1 MTTKYID
8 VNASN
13 SKVIDNTNYNRYIYQ
28 LNEGMELPAGTQVS
42 VQSSFINKKGITGQS
57 IEIDEDIEE
66 ELCFNY
72 YVVDTT
78 YNSLIQQP
86 QDPGKLVNFDFYIET
101 STHINYDKAYKET
114 TDMRT
119 IPDNV
124 GRSEQRMPLC
134 NIARDAEV
142 GAAGNKDV
150 IVPMVGKAK
159 IRVPKG
165 TYSVNSLA
173 ELISSQ
179 LNGGALPTNFSQ
191 TSIEYQKENSQ
202 FSGLLASGIT
212 SRLIQAE
219 EPWVQNSG
227 ADAANLA
234 LATTGTALRFWDAY
248 KGLND
253 IVPAPSG
260 GNDDAGNPIKFSNQ
274 FTRRA
279 GNNPWNALGGIDKVF
294 SALSYQDA
302 GIYSAVGIT
311 PDHYEL
317 VRRAY
322 IDAGEADLEAPM
334 TDADVIMSEC
344 FHLAG
349 TNRKYMIG
357 FEAMRDNLNW
367 NLDPDEYD
375 TPPSGLIDRYTTPFS
390 MKLADGFYCN
400 SRLNYFDKGI
410 TVGTDNPVLLYNAD
424 KSGFAFDRFHQPRKF
439 PTNDK
444 YGNEFSDRAG
454 QEGFYIKRFATGNF
468 LGQTTILQHIYDSA
482 TYAGNPTDNPNYD
495 ILNSVVQTF
504 MTKTGGIEVFNWANL
519 TSLRLGNADRKNT
532 KTTDLM
538 TFREFFKTD
547 ADAQT
552 AWEKTLWYKLGFS
565 YRQLQNPVSWGKAK
579 FYTSDAVPHTGFS
592 TDAIIDAS
600 SQTTIATLFN
610 SFSSTTDDKKP
621 TSGAFPKPTING
633 GIQLYNNLDVNVP
646 AHEFSNNGSS
656 VQETVV
662 VAPYQGSFYNAA
674 VMIPVISETEQ
685 EIADNLPTLS
695 KHGYFLISSDI
706 IGDVD
711 IANNADPLSLL
722 DVVPISSLSNQ
733 DFIADRTQIVH
744 TLTNPKVINNISI
757 AILKPDLTPP
767 LLEPNSSV
775 IVKIEKPMPPP
786 TEIIANTLNEQQQQA
801 IEQEV
806 AQMEKVAQKGASKA
820 NKK

>member
-57 IEIDEDIEE
+57 IEIDEDVEE

-86 QDPGKLVNFDFYIET
+86 QDPGKLVNFDFYVET

-114 TDMRT
+114 TDMRV
-119 IPDNV
+119 IPENV

-142 GAAGNKDV
+142 GADGNKDV
-150 IVPMVGKAK
+150 IVPMVGKCK

-179 LNGGALPTNFSQ
+179 MNGSALPTNFSQ

-202 FSGLLASGIT
+202 FTGLLASGIT

-234 LATTGTALRFWDAY
+234 LATTGTAQRFWDAY

-279 GNNPWNALGGIDKVF
+279 GNNPWNALGGITKVF

-322 IDAGEADLEAPM
+322 IDANNANLNAPM

-357 FEAMRDNLNW
+357 FEAMRDNLSW

-390 MKLADGFYCN
+390 YKLADGFYCN

-454 QEGFYIKRFATGNF
+454 QEGFYIKRFSTGNF
-468 LGQTTILQHIYDSA
+468 LGQISILENIYDFT
-482 TYAGNPTDNPNYD
+482 TYTGSPADNPNYD
-495 ILNSVVQTF
+495 VINSVVQTF

-519 TSLRLGNADRKNT
+519 TALAEGNAERNNSYT
-532 KTTDLM
+532 SDLM
-538 TFREFFKTD
+538 TFREFFKTE
-547 ADAQT
+547 ADAQN
-552 AWEKTLWYKLGFS
+552 AWQKTLWYKLGFS
-565 YRQLQNPVSWGKAK
+565 YQQLQNPNSWGKAK

-600 SQTTIATLFN
+600 SQTTISTLFN

-662 VAPYQGSFYNAA
+662 VAPYQGSFYEAA

-695 KHGYFLISSDI
+695 THGYFLISSDI
-706 IGDVD
+706 VGDVD

-722 DVVPISSLSNQ
+722 DVVPLSSLSNQ

-757 AILKPDLTPP
+757 AILKPDLTAP

-775 IVKIEKPMPPP
+775 ILKIEKPMPAP
-786 TEIIANTLNEQQQQA
+786 TEIIANTINQQEQQA

-806 AQMEKVAQKGASKA
+806 AQMEQEAQKA
-820 NKK
+820 NKKTKKK